1 VVAGALVATEKWDKV
16 KTTAPKNEEETS
28 LMLLKEP

>member
-1 VVAGALVATEKWDKV
+1 MVATEKWDKV
-16 KTTAPKNEEETS
+16 KKTAPKNKEETS